1 MNHACG
7 QLTGNSSNTSTSR
20 ADNTVHFHS
29 NKTDK
34 ITLQCD
40 RAEIQTAI
48 QRSHAPNTVETWYVY
63 ILHCTETW
71 YWMYLLYKLGAKYK
85 LVNYLWDK
93 PQCHSPLALAT
104 LLVFQG
110 NYSIHILQPR
120 VRLFGTNTMSNYCIL
135 TSHNS
140 TSNIVN
146 EPYGSHRNKHNYV
159 HNVFNV
165 FYCVC

>member
-1 MNHACG
+1 MR
-7 QLTGNSSNTSTSR
+7 QSRNTNCHTREAMHPTQWKHDTYIYSMVLNMILDSTCSTS
-20 ADNTVHFHS
+20 
-29 NKTDK
+29 
-34 ITLQCD
+34 
-40 RAEIQTAI
+40 
-48 QRSHAPNTVETWYVY
+48 W
-63 ILHCTETW
+63 
-71 YWMYLLYKLGAKYK
+71 AKYK

-110 NYSIHILQPR
+110 NYLHILQPR

-146 EPYGSHRNKHNYV
+146 EPYGDHRNKHNYV
-159 HNVFNV
+159 RNVFNV